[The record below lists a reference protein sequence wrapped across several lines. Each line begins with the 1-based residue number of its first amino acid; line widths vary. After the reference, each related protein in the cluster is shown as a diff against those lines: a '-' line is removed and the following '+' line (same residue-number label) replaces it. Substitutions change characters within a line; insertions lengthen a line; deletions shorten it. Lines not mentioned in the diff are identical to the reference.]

1 MSDPIIESVIEKLRS
16 RSVRGLDKYGVGLDR
31 EDLSVVEWLTH
42 LQEELLDAAGY
53 VEKLIQVMGGR
64 KKKEEVYGPPPPTLV
79 EQWKMEREAIERQLQ
94 EANRKQVEKG
104 PVWPAP
110 IYGGDIVGAPK
121 PKLNPND
128 IICREEKA

>member
-64 KKKEEVYGPPPPTLV
+64 KKKEEVYGPPPPTLKNSWD
-79 EQWKMEREAIERQLQ
+79 ELEKMLKESAEKWRETNQPPPI
-94 EANRKQVEKG
+94 VYG
-104 PVWPAP
+104 PPPAT
-110 IYGGDIVGAPK
+110 IPK
-121 PKLNPND
+121 TAFDPNTV
-128 IICREEKA
+128 ICREEKP